1 MSGAVKRHD
10 GFAGASGAGDAGWLT
25 VVALHPLPLLGVQ
38 EDRPLLPGKI
48 KSALQLLH
56 ILHNTESALSVGM
69 IEGICDR
76 PRRLHYARFAAGG
89 EFEECL
95 GCLTR
100 ESIRQ

>member
-1 MSGAVKRHD
+1 MRGAVKRHD
-10 GFAGASGAGDAGWLT
+10 CFARACGAGDAGWPT

-38 EDRPLLPGKI
+38 EDRPLLPREI

-56 ILHNTESALSVGM
+56 ILHNTKAALSVGM

-76 PRRLHYARFAAGG
+76 PRRLHYVRFAAGG

-95 GCLTR
+95 GCFTR
-100 ESIRQ
+100 